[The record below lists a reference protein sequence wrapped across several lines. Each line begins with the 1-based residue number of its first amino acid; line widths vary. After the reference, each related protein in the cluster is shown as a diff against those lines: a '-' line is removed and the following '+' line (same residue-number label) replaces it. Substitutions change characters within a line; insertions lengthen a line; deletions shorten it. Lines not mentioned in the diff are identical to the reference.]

1 MLTHEIGP
9 RPAASDT
16 ERQTAEW
23 LQDQFNE
30 SGVAAELHDFDA
42 PRTPDSARTF
52 TYLIAPL
59 AVFGIGASFLEQMW
73 VIHWVCWL
81 TLAAL
86 SILTLLDL
94 FGPKGPRG
102 LIALLPKSPSQN
114 VIAKSIPSTYAPG
127 EMPKRV
133 VLLANYDSA
142 LTSPLSGESTATMY
156 RLLQTI
162 ANGAVVAMPLL
173 TLSLVL
179 NIRLLLS
186 ATTWIFYFLLVI
198 CLPGIIL
205 LANRLLARILNQYS
219 PGANNNASGIA
230 AMLTTM
236 NRLNEG
242 QQGHSGHTA
251 TTTAV
256 KLAAAEAKAAKAAM
270 QSSKMPGVN
279 YKPAAAP
286 PMPTR
291 SEAMSGE
298 LDLEKAE
305 PSGSFDDLSMA
316 PRPHEGEG
324 RDDDADFKGGASTPA
339 SSATFP
345 ADSDTTSTSP
355 TVSSEDSVDMTPP
368 QSKERFAEFETV
380 EFSKLGD
387 DSMIQ
392 ARSSYAD
399 LDDYDAQTT
408 FADAPALGSDVLDAS
423 VIGAPAPSKDL
434 GTRADSSTTVPTV
447 SAAAAPSSQR
457 ATSSARTKRSGKEDR
472 RSKSSRAVRGSGRPK
487 KSLFSFGKKGHDSHV
502 DDPSNWLGLDED
514 FNARKEGKAIGSW
527 DNFGENVDMGEGV
540 VDLTDSFGPMG
551 GQHQAEYTEHKEP
564 SESSDFTSQIEAIEV
579 TSVPA
584 SAPTHDD
591 FLDERIVDLTDSFAP
606 LAGPGEQGE
615 DDDFV
620 WKGGFAGDDPIEDS
634 SYASAEAA
642 RIRRKVLDSLD
653 VELKEKEVWFVATG
667 AHYAERAGARAFI
680 EDYGDQL
687 RGALFI
693 NISAVG
699 AGDMYWSTKEKFGK
713 TQLSSARLTSML
725 RRLSRESQVR
735 IKPWKKRALVSDA
748 GPILAAGRKAITIT
762 RLTEKGVPFALAS
775 TQDTAARLDSGNIE
789 EAVDI
794 VCSIIRE
801 A

>member
-30 SGVAAELHDFDA
+30 AGVAAELHDFDA
-42 PRTPDSARTF
+42 PRTPDSARAF
-52 TYLIAPL
+52 TYLAVPI

-81 TLAAL
+81 ALAAL
-86 SILTLLDL
+86 SVLTLLDL
-94 FGPKGPRG
+94 FGPKGPKG
-102 LIALLPKSPSQN
+102 LVALLPKSPSQN

-142 LTSPLSGESTATMY
+142 LTSPLAGESTATIY
-156 RLLQTI
+156 RLLQTT
-162 ANGAVVAMPLL
+162 ANGIVIAMPLL
-173 TLSLVL
+173 ILSLML
-179 NIRLLLS
+179 NIRFLLP
-186 ATTWIFYFLLVI
+186 ATTWIFYLLLAA
-198 CLPGIIL
+198 CLPGIAL
-205 LANRLLARILNQYS
+205 LVNRLLARALNRYS

-230 AMLTTM
+230 AMFVAM
-236 NRLNEG
+236 NRLNES
-242 QQGHSGHTA
+242 QQGQSGHTA

-256 KLAAAEAKAAKAAM
+256 KLAAAEAKVAKAAM
-270 QSSKMPGVN
+270 QSSKMPGVD
-279 YKPAAAP
+279 YKPAATPSAP
-286 PMPTR
+286 LR
-291 SEAMSGE
+291 
-298 LDLEKAE
+298 
-305 PSGSFDDLSMA
+305 
-316 PRPHEGEG
+316 
-324 RDDDADFKGGASTPA
+324 
-339 SSATFP
+339 P
-345 ADSDTTSTSP
+345 ADSSSDELDFAEGPIDPANPTESIGSAKAIDLAETAEPTGALASSESMTT
-355 TVSSEDSVDMTPP
+355 SSEDSFSAEAPP
-368 QSKERFAEFETV
+368 SKERFAEFETA
-380 EFSKLGD
+380 EFSKLDD

-392 ARSSYAD
+392 ARSSYAA

-408 FADAPALGSDVLDAS
+408 FSDAPALGSNVLDPS
-423 VIGAPAPSKDL
+423 VIGAPAPAADT
-434 GTRADSSTTVPTV
+434 GTRTVSPATRSTVAAKAPDMDPMTADS
-447 SAAAAPSSQR
+447 AAPSSR
-457 ATSSARTKRSGKEDR
+457 DKRPSREREAPRKSRPDRPDRSSRLSGSGK
-472 RSKSSRAVRGSGRPK
+472 PK
-487 KSLFSFGKKGHDSHV
+487 KSFFSFGKKNQDSLV

-527 DNFGENVDMGEGV
+527 NNFGEDAGTDEGV

-551 GQHQAEYTEHKEP
+551 GKPSVDYAEIA
-564 SESSDFTSQIEAIEV
+564 SRSDFTSQIAAIEV
-579 TSVPA
+579 PDPPA
-584 SAPTHDD
+584 ATDD
-591 FLDERIVDLTDSFAP
+591 FSNEGVVDLTDSFAP
-606 LAGPGEQGE
+606 LAGPGEHDE
-615 DDDFV
+615 DDGFA

-642 RIRRKVLDSLD
+642 RIRKKVLDSLD

-699 AGDMYWSTKEKFGK
+699 AGDLYWSTKEKFGK

-735 IKPWKKRALVSDA
+735 IKPWKKHALVSDA

-762 RLTEKGVPFALAS
+762 RLTEKGAPFALAS
-775 TQDTAARLDSGNIE
+775 TQDTAARLDDSNIE
-789 EAVDI
+789 EAADI